1 MSESL
6 EKAVEETDTTKVVQP
21 RWTRITGETIDH
33 EHIDVTGWIHSV
45 VSRRDVSADYLE
57 WVEGATRHVDR
68 MTFVVDI
75 SINGERQEI
84 ELLNYTAYLQD
95 ESSYRKDAAAA
106 LRAALPHLSAD
117 DLRDTPAG
125 RALVAQ
131 GKSLGWDDAIGELRK
146 GQGLHRALAGTL
158 STRKPSYEE
167 AT

>member
-1 MSESL
+1 MSERAERAVKAAHAEICEESL
-6 EKAVEETDTTKVVQP
+6 SDCLDLDWGGGKCYRAV
-21 RWTRITGETIDH
+21 H
-33 EHIDVTGWIHSV
+33 
-45 VSRRDVSADYLE
+45 
-57 WVEGATRHVDR
+57 
-68 MTFVVDI
+68 
-75 SINGERQEI
+75 
-84 ELLNYTAYLQD
+84 
-95 ESSYRKDAAAA
+95 
-106 LRAALPHLSAD
+106 AALPHLTTE